1 MNLKKTRQ
9 ILILII
15 MIFTGLNHISS
26 YAKTAENDSS
36 IQKDILIS
44 INKYRT
50 THGLS
55 PLILNESISIEARKH
70 SQDMANH
77 KMPFGHNQFLTRIK
91 RLHGQIKNSGAAA
104 ENVAYNYKDGH
115 DVVKNWLLSP
125 GHKRNIDGNYD
136 LTGIG
141 IARDGKGKLYFTQI
155 FLRSGKAAQKQKQS
169 LPGLLSK
176 MLR

>member
-1 MNLKKTRQ
+1 MNLKQTKQ
-9 ILILII
+9 SLLF
-15 MIFTGLNHISS
+15 IFTIVTLLIQPVS
-26 YAKTAENDSS
+26 YAITTADDSS
-36 IQKDILIS
+36 IQRDILLS
-44 INKYRT
+44 INKYRIG
-50 THGLS
+50 HGLS

-77 KMPFGHNQFLTRIK
+77 KMPFGHNQFLTRIQ
-91 RLHGQIKNSGAAA
+91 RLHVQIKNSGAAA

-155 FLRSGKAAQKQKQS
+155 FLRSGKAAQKPKQS
-169 LPGLLSK
+169 LPGLLSRI
-176 MLR
+176 LH